1 MLLQFNCIFFSFL
14 LEKQNYFSNNFF
26 FFAYIYIIFEL
37 EKEIGL
43 IHIYYYYFFNYYL
56 HDNRN
61 GKELQKLFRKTM
73 SYVNFSHTTAEVQDG
88 DDVLHL
94 DEKMETQDIEDKFEK
109 IINRFNRLK
118 SQKQVRKKSN
128 LTK

>member
-1 MLLQFNCIFFSFL
+1 
-14 LEKQNYFSNNFF
+14 
-26 FFAYIYIIFEL
+26 
-37 EKEIGL
+37 
-43 IHIYYYYFFNYYL
+43 
-56 HDNRN
+56 
-61 GKELQKLFRKTM
+61 M

-118 SQKQVRKKSN
+118 SQKQKVAKLILDEDISRQN
-128 LTK
+128 LIEKMKLKETRFLE